1 MNENYDFKNIERNCQ
16 SDWQKNDLFSSK
28 KDLNKK
34 KYYVLSMFPYPSGKL
49 HMGHVRNYTIGDVIS
64 RFKRLNGFN
73 VMQPMG
79 WDAFGLPAEN
89 AAIQNQTLPDEW
101 TFGNISSMKSQLNS
115 LGLSL
120 DWGREIATCDP
131 SYYKWEQ
138 WFFIQL
144 FKKGLIY
151 KKTSVVNWDPIDQTV
166 LANEQVIDG
175 RGWRSGA
182 LVEQKEIPQYFFKIT
197 DYAEELDKEL
207 ENLNNWPSQ
216 VTLMQKNWIG
226 KSFGF
231 KVDFQQ
237 KEFEKISVF
246 TTRLDTI
253 FGVTFLALAPDHP
266 ISKNLSLKNEDIRNF
281 IDSIKKTGVSTA
293 DQAKAEKKGIFT
305 GLHASNPINNELI
318 PIWISN
324 YVLMAYGEGAI
335 MAVPAHDERDY
346 EFANK
351 YSIPIRKVIES
362 NNECSPEKGILIN
375 SDRFNS
381 LSSDDAIDQ
390 IGLELSKNNLA
401 EKQTKYRLRDWG
413 ISRQRYWGCPIPI
426 IHCTNCGEVCESE
439 TNLPVLLPKK
449 NKFDFE
455 NQSIKTEESFI
466 NCKCPECG
474 GNAKRETDT
483 MDTFVESSW
492 YFARYACPDENK
504 QMLNDEVNYWL
515 PVDQY
520 IGGIEHAI
528 LHLLYARF
536 FTKLLRDIGLIK
548 ISEPFDN
555 LLTQGMVLKDGS
567 KMSKSKGNTVDPGDL
582 IEKYGA
588 DTARLF
594 IMFAAPAE
602 QSLEWSDQGI
612 EGSHRFLKKIY
623 TQIYKFNNLL
633 KQQNIKNLSE
643 EPSQNEEF
651 TYQLNKTIEKVTDD
665 IDRRQSFNTAIASL
679 MEFVNYISSIN
690 SEKNISDVYFGYKK
704 LLIMLSPFVPHFC
717 EYVFKAL
724 TNEDIKKENWPKVDK
739 QALQRK
745 KQTVVIQVNGKVREN
760 LEIDTDTPQSIIEE
774 KAFASEKVL
783 RFINNKNEV
792 KKIIFIKN
800 KILNIVI

>member
-1 MNENYDFKNIERNCQ
+1 MNENYDFRNIERNCQ
-16 SDWQKNDLFSSK
+16 SDWQKNDFFLSK

-293 DQAKAEKKGIFT
+293 DQAKAETPEIMQEQVT
-305 GLHASNPINNELI
+305 LPI
-318 PIWISN
+318 
-324 YVLMAYGEGAI
+324 
-335 MAVPAHDERDY
+335 D
-346 EFANK
+346 
-351 YSIPIRKVIES
+351 
-362 NNECSPEKGILIN
+362 
-375 SDRFNS
+375 
-381 LSSDDAIDQ
+381 
-390 IGLELSKNNLA
+390 
-401 EKQTKYRLRDWG
+401 
-413 ISRQRYWGCPIPI
+413 
-426 IHCTNCGEVCESE
+426 
-439 TNLPVLLPKK
+439 
-449 NKFDFE
+449 
-455 NQSIKTEESFI
+455 
-466 NCKCPECG
+466 
-474 GNAKRETDT
+474 
-483 MDTFVESSW
+483 
-492 YFARYACPDENK
+492 
-504 QMLNDEVNYWL
+504 
-515 PVDQY
+515 
-520 IGGIEHAI
+520 
-528 LHLLYARF
+528 
-536 FTKLLRDIGLIK
+536 
-548 ISEPFDN
+548 
-555 LLTQGMVLKDGS
+555 
-567 KMSKSKGNTVDPGDL
+567 
-582 IEKYGA
+582 
-588 DTARLF
+588 
-594 IMFAAPAE
+594 
-602 QSLEWSDQGI
+602 
-612 EGSHRFLKKIY
+612 
-623 TQIYKFNNLL
+623 
-633 KQQNIKNLSE
+633 
-643 EPSQNEEF
+643 
-651 TYQLNKTIEKVTDD
+651 
-665 IDRRQSFNTAIASL
+665 
-679 MEFVNYISSIN
+679 
-690 SEKNISDVYFGYKK
+690 
-704 LLIMLSPFVPHFC
+704 
-717 EYVFKAL
+717 
-724 TNEDIKKENWPKVDK
+724 
-739 QALQRK
+739 
-745 KQTVVIQVNGKVREN
+745 
-760 LEIDTDTPQSIIEE
+760 
-774 KAFASEKVL
+774 
-783 RFINNKNEV
+783 
-792 KKIIFIKN
+792 
-800 KILNIVI
+800 